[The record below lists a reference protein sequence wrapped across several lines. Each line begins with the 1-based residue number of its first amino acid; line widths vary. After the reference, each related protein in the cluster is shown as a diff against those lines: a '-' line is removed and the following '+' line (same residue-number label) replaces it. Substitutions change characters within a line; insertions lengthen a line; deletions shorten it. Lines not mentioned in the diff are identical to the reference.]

1 MIEIRPEFKA
11 YKLNK
16 QGILAIEE
24 LRAKFSIL
32 LGHLEYFCST
42 STREFSI
49 AKTKLEEAL
58 FFANKAIALNPEN
71 QELK

>member
-1 MIEIRPEFKA
+1 MIPIRPEFKA
-11 YKLNK
+11 YKLNA
-16 QGILAIEE
+16 QGIMAIEE

-32 LGHLEYFCST
+32 LDYLEYFCSA

-58 FFANKAIALNPEN
+58 FFANKAISLNPEN
-71 QELK
+71 QEIK